1 MDAIA
6 TTPPDLYVIDIG
18 LPGEDGMSL
27 VARIWGRQ
35 PLAGIVLL
43 SGQTALNNRIE
54 GYEAS
59 ADVYVAKPSNL
70 DELLAA
76 LRSLAR
82 RTVQSRSE
90 QKLEIIVFTH
100 TNQLIGPKS
109 TVQTSDAE
117 KRVLTRFAL
126 SPQGMLN
133 AGKYGIS
140 GFSRSSG
147 ELPKP

>member
-43 SGQTALNNRIE
+43 SGQAALNTRIE
-54 GYEAS
+54 GYEAG

-70 DELLAA
+70 DELLAV

-90 QKLEIIVFTH
+90 QNLGIIVFTH

-109 TVQTSDAE
+109 TVQIRDTE

-126 SPQGMLN
+126 SPQGMLS
-133 AGKYGIS
+133 AGNYGIS
-140 GFSRSSG
+140 GFSRSSS